1 MYRVEVGA
9 CLVARVVSVV
19 EAAAQE
25 GRDRQ
30 DQVRR
35 VAFVE
40 PRGRDEQYR

>member
-1 MYRVEVGA
+1 MYNVEVGA

-30 DQVRR
+30 DQGPTRCICR
-35 VAFVE
+35 TE
-40 PRGRDEQYR
+40 GTC